1 MGLLSDV
8 LRGAMN
14 EAADDLL
21 FKMTKDYYTDNLL
34 SVFSV
39 VKRVGFFPAME
50 LWMRATQGKVLE
62 RPLGTNLHLSRWED
76 LLLNPVHLHRLPVE
90 DTHPIDQ
97 SVVIGPAAR
106 RPLHLQIPV
115 MITGMSYGG
124 ALSQAAKVA
133 LAKAA
138 SEMGTATN
146 TGESGFLPE
155 ERESATRLIG
165 QYNRGGYLNTPER
178 YGQLDAIEIQL
189 GQGAQGASPQRTQA
203 KFIDKKMAE
212 VYGLEE
218 GEDAVLHSRI
228 PGINSERDFEETVGR
243 LKEETG
249 VPVGVKLGASH
260 WLEKELE
267 VAVRAGVDFVVV
279 DGAEGATHAA
289 SPTTEDD
296 LGLPTIF
303 AIARARRFLEARDF
317 RDRITLVASGGLFTP
332 GQFLKALAL
341 GADALYIG
349 TAAVLALVAQQVE
362 KVTPTEPPTQLVL
375 QTGRLKDQFDPALGA
390 ESVVKYLTACV
401 QEMNAVMY
409 SLGKTAVRDL
419 EPADLCAVD
428 PFLARA
434 LGVDYGGVAPAEQES
449 FFQFGALL
457 KAGAEHREPV
467 LV

>member
-1 MGLLSDV
+1 MGLLSDT
-8 LRGAMN
+8 LRGVMN

-21 FKMTKDYYTDNLL
+21 FKMTKDRYTDNLL
-34 SVFSV
+34 SMISV

-50 LWMRATQGKVLE
+50 LWMRATQGEVLE
-62 RPLGTNLHLSRWED
+62 RPLGTNLHLSHWEE

-97 SVVIGPAAR
+97 TVVIGPAAR

-124 ALSQAAKVA
+124 ALSQAAKIA

-138 SEMGTATN
+138 SQLGTATN

-155 ERESATRLIG
+155 EREAATRLIG

-178 YGQLDAIEIQL
+178 YKEFDAIEIQL
-189 GQGAQGASPQRTQA
+189 GQGAQGSSPQRTQA

-212 VYGLEE
+212 VYGLGE
-218 GEDAVLHSRI
+218 GEDAVLHTRI

-249 VPVGVKLGASH
+249 VPVGVKFAASH
-260 WLEKELE
+260 WLEQELE

-296 LGLPTIF
+296 LGLPTMY
-303 AIARARRFLEARDF
+303 AIARARRFLEAKDYK
-317 RDRITLVASGGLFTP
+317 DRVTLIGSGGLFTP

-349 TAAVLALVAQQVE
+349 TAPVLALIAPQVE
-362 KVTPTEPPTQLVL
+362 KVTPTEPPTQLIL
-375 QTGRLKDQFDPALGA
+375 HTGRLKDQFDPELGA
-390 ESVVKYLTACV
+390 ESVVNYLDVCIK
-401 QEMNAVMY
+401 EMNAVLY
-409 SLGKTAVRDL
+409 SLGKPAVREL
-419 EPADLCAVD
+419 AREDLCCVD
-428 PFLARA
+428 PFLARS
-434 LGVDYGGVAPAEQES
+434 LGVDFAGVAPGEQENYFRFDTPLS
-449 FFQFGALL
+449 AR
-457 KAGAEHREPV
+457 AERREPA